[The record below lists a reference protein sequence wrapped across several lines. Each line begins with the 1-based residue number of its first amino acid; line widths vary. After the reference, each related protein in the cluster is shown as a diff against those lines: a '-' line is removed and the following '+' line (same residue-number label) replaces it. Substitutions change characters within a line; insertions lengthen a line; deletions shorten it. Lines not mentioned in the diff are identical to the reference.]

1 MLGDIVS
8 LLLVVAVA
16 GPPVLFI
23 AAPWVLVALMLCGP
37 FAVALALVAALATA
51 AALVACTAALVATP
65 YLVLR
70 RRRAPHASV
79 VAPRVLAEVAA

>member
-1 MLGDIVS
+1 MLGDVVP
-8 LLLVVAVA
+8 LLLFVAVA

-23 AAPWVLVALMLCGP
+23 VAPWVLLALMLCGP

-51 AALVACTAALVATP
+51 AVLVACTAALLATP

-79 VAPRVLAEVAA
+79 VTARVLVEVAA